1 MLERGCMIIRVKRIE
16 TMSNYKLKVSFDDDV
31 IVLYDMNEDINTLP
45 NYTDLRDIYGLWEQ
59 VQLDES
65 RTCIFWN
72 DYIDIAS
79 DTIYEFGERIS

>member
-1 MLERGCMIIRVKRIE
+1 
-16 TMSNYKLKVSFDDDV
+16 MSNYKLKVSFDDDV